1 MTTLKF
7 KTNLQCN
14 NCVAKVTAIL
24 DKLVGSGNWSVDV
37 TDPLKILTII
47 KTENLSPNEIV
58 EALKSFGYQ
67 AEKLD

>member
-24 DKLVGSGNWSVDV
+24 DKLVGSDNWSVDV
-37 TDPLKILTII
+37 TDPSKILTV